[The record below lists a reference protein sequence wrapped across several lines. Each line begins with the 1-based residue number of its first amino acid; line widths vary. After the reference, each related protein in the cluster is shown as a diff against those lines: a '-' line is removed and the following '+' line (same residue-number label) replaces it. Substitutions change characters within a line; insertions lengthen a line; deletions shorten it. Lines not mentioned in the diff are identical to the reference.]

1 MIMECCNHPFYL
13 KPKLIHLNVSVL
25 NYFCFSI
32 FMCNFK
38 FNKKYVMKNTLS
50 IGIFFLSL
58 FLFSC
63 SSTSISGVQSIERTY
78 SSVIDYLQTVSGIR
92 ILGSGTKTKVVI
104 TSVGTSPLYVIDGQQ
119 IGNTFRDAEERVN
132 PNDIK
137 RVKVWSVGD
146 ATIRFG
152 INGSNG
158 AIEFIMKK

>member
-1 MIMECCNHPFYL
+1 
-13 KPKLIHLNVSVL
+13 
-25 NYFCFSI
+25 
-32 FMCNFK
+32 
-38 FNKKYVMKNTLS
+38 MKNTLS

-63 SSTSISGVQSIERTY
+63 SSSSSIQNGERTY
-78 SSVIDYLQTVSGIR
+78 SSVMDYLQTVSGIR
-92 ILGSGTKTKVVI
+92 VLGSGTNTKVVL
-104 TSVGTSPLYVIDGQQ
+104 TSVGTSAGNSVNSPLYVIDGQQ